1 MVWLGVNEREDVPVP
16 LTELVPD
23 CVSELL
29 PLTVPVRLAVREGE
43 AEPVPLLLPVCVELL
58 LPVGVAVGVSGT
70 THATTLLTSSRL
82 ASKSSTNAVA
92 ENVTARA
99 PLLNGSRTL

>member
-1 MVWLGVNEREDVPVP
+1 MLVAPLAPGGRVVGLED
-16 LTELVPD
+16 
-23 CVSELL
+23 
-29 PLTVPVRLAVREGE
+29 
-43 AEPVPLLLPVCVELL
+43 
-58 LPVGVAVGVSGT
+58 SGT

-99 PLLNGSRTL
+99 PLLNGSRAL